1 MLYQI
6 NQQAKFRLKK
16 GRGLFNSTLM
26 SVGEGIVMAKCP
38 GEILLFN
45 IAAERITGYSQNE
58 VLHRDLDDV
67 FHLIDV
73 QTGASA
79 HERIMD
85 LLRTGQRFEN
95 VTDFA
100 LMTKDGAEKRIMANI
115 ARIKAAD
122 GEEDRIIASFR
133 DINKEYELEKQIE
146 GFLNVNID
154 MISTLPVKVGENRA
168 VFELM
173 KDITDSGILG
183 IEDIDTIE
191 MQKIINSRNRK
202 IISDALTRIHN
213 ENYIQDRLPYDIA
226 RAKKNNEA
234 LSLVYVRIENLKA
247 INDKFGSAAGD
258 FTIRELAK
266 KLKYY
271 SHQDNWVA
279 RHGVMGFVLLLHQT
293 GEQAGYQ
300 ICKRIFD

>member
-1 MLYQI
+1 MLNLELRAYVDHLVQEMNLCRSLYDRI
-6 NQQAKFRLKK
+6 RLIDPVEK
-16 GRGLFNSTLM
+16 
-26 SVGEGIVMAKCP
+26 IVHA
-38 GEILLFN
+38 EIKPD
-45 IAAERITGYSQNE
+45 SQSATYPE
-58 VLHRDLDDV
+58 VNCFGFWHRDHVCQNCVSARSLRLDKPLV
-67 FHLIDV
+67 KIEF
-73 QTGASA
+73 QST
-79 HERIMD
+79 RI
-85 LLRTGQRFEN
+85 F
-95 VTDFA
+95 
-100 LMTKDGAEKRIMANI
+100 
-115 ARIKAAD
+115 
-122 GEEDRIIASFR
+122 
-133 DINKEYELEKQIE
+133 
-146 GFLNVNID
+146 